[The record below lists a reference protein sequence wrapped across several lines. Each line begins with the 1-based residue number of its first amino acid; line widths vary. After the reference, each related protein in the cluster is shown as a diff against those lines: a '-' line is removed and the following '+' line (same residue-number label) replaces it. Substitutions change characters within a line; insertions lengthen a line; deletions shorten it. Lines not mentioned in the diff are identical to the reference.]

1 MVPMT
6 LILFLLACGVK
17 APPREPLGPPQRYR
31 ADLVIDVATEAV
43 DASGAPVAAIT
54 PLSAFSLRYQ
64 LDLSLAYVRDYRDGS
79 EGLLLRFEGGSAR
92 EEAEG
97 ATPITPVL
105 VGRSLELR
113 RFPDGE
119 VLTIGLLQHAAGGD
133 RHGELFD
140 LLAPVLSP
148 RPPDLPEVG
157 ATELRTARWPAFL
170 DRQRG
175 WWSTLEA
182 RWTLLA
188 TERIGPDRAWKLSYE
203 GRWKVDGGDRSQGA
217 PIEVTGEGPA
227 RGTVW
232 LGQADH
238 TLIRH
243 ELDWTRAIAIT
254 YPSAPQGPVVVRQR
268 QQTRGTVER
277 LP

>member
-1 MVPMT
+1 MT
-6 LILFLLACGVK
+6 LILFLFACGVK

-31 ADLVIDVATEAV
+31 ADLVIDVTTEAV
-43 DASGAPVAAIT
+43 DASGAPVAALA
-54 PLSAFSLRYQ
+54 PLGAFSQRYQ
-64 LDLSLAYVRDYRDGS
+64 LDLSLAFVRDYP
-79 EGLLLRFEGGSAR
+79 AR
-92 EEAEG
+92 AEAEG
-97 ATPITPVL
+97 AAPITPGL

-119 VLTIGLLQHAAGGD
+119 VLNIGLLQHAAGGD